1 MAALIAWMLSDRF
14 ATATGNSVTADGGW
28 VKAAS

>member
-1 MAALIAWMLSDRF
+1 MAGLIAWMLSDRF
-14 ATATGNSVTADGGW
+14 AAATGNSVTADGGW